1 LASNGRSAVVAP
13 CPEGVSEMSFYQ
25 VEQEKILVQ
34 MAVEGVSPDIIREMV
49 AL

>member
-1 LASNGRSAVVAP
+1 LASNGRSAAVAP
-13 CPEGVSEMSFYQ
+13 CLEGVSEMSFYQ

-34 MAVEGVSPDIIREMV
+34 LAVEGVSPDIIRELA

>member
-1 LASNGRSAVVAP
+1 LAGSGRSTAVAP

-25 VEQEKILVQ
+25 VEQEKIVVQ
-34 MAVEGVSPDIIREMV
+34 MAVEGISPDIIREMS